1 MGRASNKY
9 GVTERD
15 RMRTASGELAHIVDN
30 SAAAK
35 SAWLSRPIRLI
46 IICGIILVGAVIAA
60 TAGLLLNLRD
70 RDLADGES
78 DLSRLTLVL
87 AEQIDQTFQ
96 SVELIQTAVVDRMQS
111 LGIASAE
118 DLKREMSGYDI
129 HQRLKY
135 QISALPYINA
145 IVLTD
150 AEGKLINFSRSWPVP
165 NVIRPEQDPTEAF
178 KSDPQ
183 LNTFVGIPLRSPVTG
198 NWVIPISRKFTGPD
212 GKFLGV
218 VIGVIEAQKFE
229 EYFKAITTASD
240 QSILLFRRDGKML
253 VRYPRLDAVVGQ
265 PLPRSGLFENQRPK
279 FDNGTFRQN
288 GAIDGKDRLISA
300 RSLIHYP
307 IMVVVTTSVADTLAN
322 WRRGAITMTGAALTL
337 GFLIGGLV
345 IVCVWQV
352 GKKFR
357 EKNFQRDT
365 ALENMSQ
372 GLVMFDSAARLV
384 MCNDRYRQIYNM
396 SPDSTKPG
404 CTVLDLLNSRVANG
418 TFSGNPE
425 KFVDGLLATIA
436 QGETARQEVETGDG
450 RIISVVNQPMTD
462 GGWVATHEDITER
475 RRNEAIIARMAHYD
489 ALTGLPN
496 RALFLEELD
505 RALALVQRG
514 GNFALLYLDLDQ
526 FKRVNDTLGHII
538 GDELLKIVADR
549 LCGCIRDTDLIAR
562 LGGDE
567 FAIIQTSLE
576 PSSDPAVLAERI
588 SAALKA
594 PYDIDGHK
602 VVAGVSIGIAIAPN
616 DAAER
621 DQLVKCADMA
631 LYGAKGGGRGTYCF
645 YEPELDARVKARHQ
659 LDTDLRDALVNGE
672 FELYYQPIVNL
683 QTNQVSSC
691 EALLR
696 WHHPERGLVPP
707 GEFIPVAEE
716 NGLIVPLGEW
726 VLRQACADAATWPDG
741 IKVAVNLSPA
751 QLIGS
756 KLLPAV
762 VNALASSGISAS
774 RLELEI
780 TETVLMRNTFASLAM
795 LHQLRDIG
803 ARIAMDDFGTGYSSL
818 SYLRSFPFD
827 KIKIDRSFIE
837 GISEENDCAAIVEA
851 VIDMAQR
858 LNMTT
863 TAEGI
868 ETVEQREKVR
878 ELGCTELQGYLFSRP
893 KPLAEILPL
902 LAPRAE
908 MVEREASAA

>member
-1 MGRASNKY
+1 
-9 GVTERD
+9 
-15 RMRTASGELAHIVDN
+15 
-30 SAAAK
+30 
-35 SAWLSRPIRLI
+35 
-46 IICGIILVGAVIAA
+46 
-60 TAGLLLNLRD
+60 
-70 RDLADGES
+70 
-78 DLSRLTLVL
+78 
-87 AEQIDQTFQ
+87 
-96 SVELIQTAVVDRMQS
+96 
-111 LGIASAE
+111 
-118 DLKREMSGYDI
+118 
-129 HQRLKY
+129 
-135 QISALPYINA
+135 
-145 IVLTD
+145 
-150 AEGKLINFSRSWPVP
+150 
-165 NVIRPEQDPTEAF
+165 
-178 KSDPQ
+178 
-183 LNTFVGIPLRSPVTG
+183 
-198 NWVIPISRKFTGPD
+198 
-212 GKFLGV
+212 
-218 VIGVIEAQKFE
+218 
-229 EYFKAITTASD
+229 
-240 QSILLFRRDGKML
+240 
-253 VRYPRLDAVVGQ
+253 
-265 PLPRSGLFENQRPK
+265 
-279 FDNGTFRQN
+279 
-288 GAIDGKDRLISA
+288 
-300 RSLIHYP
+300 
-307 IMVVVTTSVADTLAN
+307 
-322 WRRGAITMTGAALTL
+322 MTGAALTL

-345 IVCVWQV
+345 IICVWQV

-514 GNFALLYLDLDQ
+514 GSFALLYLDLDQ

-549 LCGCIRDTDLIAR
+549 LRGCIRDTDLIAR

-716 NGLIVPLGEW
+716 NGLIIPLGEW

-902 LAPRAE
+902 LAPCAE
-908 MVEREASAA
+908 MVERAASAA